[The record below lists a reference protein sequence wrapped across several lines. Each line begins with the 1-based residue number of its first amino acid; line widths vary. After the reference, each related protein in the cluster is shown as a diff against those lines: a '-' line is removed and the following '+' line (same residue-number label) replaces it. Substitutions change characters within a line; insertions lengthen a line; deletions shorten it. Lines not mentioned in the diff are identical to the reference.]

1 MGPDGHTASWPP
13 GDPVIDSERPV
24 GLSGEYQG
32 RVRMTL
38 TPAVVNAARGRVV
51 LITGADKADAVA
63 AWLGSATADELPIA
77 RVRRT
82 GTVVVLDPR
91 RGQLDL

>member
-24 GLSGEYQG
+24 ALSGEYQG

-38 TPAVVNAARGRVV
+38 TPGVVNAARSRLV

-63 AWLGSATADELPIA
+63 AWLRGGDLPIA

-82 GTVVVLDPR
+82 GTVVVLDPPAA
-91 RGQLDL
+91 GAL